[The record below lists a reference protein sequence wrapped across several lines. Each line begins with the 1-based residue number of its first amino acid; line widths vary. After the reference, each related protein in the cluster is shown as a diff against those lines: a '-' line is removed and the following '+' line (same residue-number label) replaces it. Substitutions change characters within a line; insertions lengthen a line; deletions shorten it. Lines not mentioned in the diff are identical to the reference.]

1 MEGGEE
7 QRAQGDSDCNSE
19 TLISEPKPL
28 DPPSIF
34 PRPGSNS
41 SEDDRTESRSALDQT
56 EMFRALE
63 VLERDSVAIAES
75 FTSLFASLRLALSE
89 VNLSFL
95 LDFFF
100 PFLFNF
106 LSR

>member
-7 QRAQGDSDCNSE
+7 LRAPGDSDCNLE

-28 DPPSIF
+28 DPLSTF
-34 PRPGSNS
+34 PPPGSDS
-41 SEDDRTESRSALDQT
+41 SQDGRTESRPTLDQT

-75 FTSLFASLRLALSE
+75 FTSLFDSLRLALSE
-89 VNLSFL
+89 VKLSSFL
-95 LDFFF
+95 FFF
-100 PFLFNF
+100 FF
-106 LSR
+106 

>member
-7 QRAQGDSDCNSE
+7 QRARGDSDCNSE

-41 SEDDRTESRSALDQT
+41 SKDDRTESRSALDQT

-100 PFLFNF
+100 PFFV
-106 LSR
+106 

>member
-7 QRAQGDSDCNSE
+7 QRAPGDSDCSSE

-28 DPPSIF
+28 DPPSTF
-34 PRPGSNS
+34 PRPGSDS
-41 SEDDRTESRSALDQT
+41 SQDGRTESRPTLDQT

-75 FTSLFASLRLALSE
+75 FTSLFDSLRLALSE
-89 VNLSFL
+89 VKLSS
-95 LDFFF
+95 FFF
-100 PFLFNF
+100 FF
-106 LSR
+106 